1 MQNIRYN
8 NRAWITESRNPAS
21 HGLDNKPVEEIL
33 HIINA
38 EDKRV
43 PEAVGQAIDQ
53 IALAVEA
60 FVTSYRRG
68 GRIFY
73 LGAGTSGRLGIID
86 AAECPPTFGVP
97 PERIQGIVAGGMNAF
112 FKAKESYEDDRD
124 GGRRLLEERK
134 VSEKDL
140 IVGISAS
147 GETPFVLGLIEAAK
161 QRSITT
167 VGITNNPNST
177 LARLAEIPI
186 VVEVGPEV
194 IAGSTRMK
202 AGTAQKLVLNMLS
215 TTAMIKLG
223 KVYDHFMVDLQA
235 SNNKLRRR
243 AEEMLRTL
251 TGEDSKLV
259 KETLAQANYE
269 VKPALIMLK
278 GKVSYEKA
286 KKLVERHHGLVR
298 EALKELGIKED

>member
-1 MQNIRYN
+1 MSS
-8 NRAWITESRNPAS
+8 WITELSNPAS
-21 HGLDNKPVEEIL
+21 YGLDNKSIKEIL

-38 EDKRV
+38 EDKKV

-60 FVTSYRRG
+60 FVTAYRRD
-68 GRIFY
+68 GRVFY
-73 LGAGTSGRLGIID
+73 VGAGTSGRLGVID
-86 AAECPPTFGVP
+86 AVECPPTFGVP
-97 PERIQGIVAGGMNAF
+97 PERIQGILAGGISAF
-112 FKAKESYEDDRD
+112 FKAEENLEDDRD
-124 GGRRLLEERK
+124 KGAKLIEK
-134 VSEKDL
+134 HNMSEKDL

-147 GETPFVLGLIEAAK
+147 GETPFVLGLIDAAK
-161 QRSITT
+161 RQSIITI
-167 VGITNNPNST
+167 GITNNPEST
-177 LARLAEIPI
+177 LARSVEIPI
-186 VVEVGPEV
+186 VVTVGPEV

-243 AEEMLRTL
+243 AEEMLHAL
-251 TGEDSKLV
+251 TGENPELV
-259 KETLAQANYE
+259 KETLKQANYE

-278 GKVSYEKA
+278 GKVSYERA
-286 KKLVERHHGLVR
+286 KELVDQHRGLIR
-298 EALKELGIKED
+298 EVLKELRIKEG

>member
-1 MQNIRYN
+1 MND
-8 NRAWITESRNPAS
+8 WITESRNPAS
-21 HGLDNKPVEEIL
+21 RGLDNKPVEEIL

-38 EDKRV
+38 EDKKV

-53 IALAVEA
+53 IAVAVEA

-73 LGAGTSGRLGIID
+73 VGAGTSGRLGVVD
-86 AAECPPTFGVP
+86 AVECPPTFGVP
-97 PERIQGIVAGGMNAF
+97 PERIQGILAGGMNAF
-112 FKAKESYEDDRD
+112 FKAEESYEDDRD
-124 GGRRLLEERK
+124 GGRRLIEERTM
-134 VSEKDL
+134 SEKDL

-161 QRSITT
+161 QRSIKT
-167 VGITNNPNST
+167 VGITNNPQST
-177 LARLAEIPI
+177 LARLVEIPI
-186 VVEVGPEV
+186 VVVVGPEV

-215 TTAMIKLG
+215 TTAMVKLG
-223 KVYDHFMVDLQA
+223 KVYDHFMIDLQA
-235 SNNKLRRR
+235 SNSKLRRR
-243 AEEMLRTL
+243 AEEMVRTL
-251 TGEDSKLV
+251 TGEDPKLV
-259 KETLAQANYE
+259 KQTLTQANYA

-286 KKLVERHHGLVR
+286 KKLLERHHGVVR
-298 EALKELGIKED
+298 EALKDLGIKED